1 MEKYIEGNKAA
12 WEEAFDNRDRICSA
26 CKGLGRKR
34 WNNLSSGIH
43 DPTMPPLTFRIIGE
57 VNRGLHYG

>member
-34 WNNLSSGIH
+34 WNWTGFVLFSALWKGR
-43 DPTMPPLTFRIIGE
+43 D
-57 VNRGLHYG
+57 